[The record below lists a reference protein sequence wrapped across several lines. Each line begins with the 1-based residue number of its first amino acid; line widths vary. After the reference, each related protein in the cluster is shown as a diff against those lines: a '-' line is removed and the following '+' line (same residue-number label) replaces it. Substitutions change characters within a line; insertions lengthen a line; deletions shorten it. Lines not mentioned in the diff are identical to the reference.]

1 MNRHG
6 WLAALV
12 VGAAACGDPQA
23 PADSVSPGAGSSGAA
38 ESAVATSADV
48 RLDRARSALR
58 AADVAHS
65 ASSSTVPAGFIEH
78 LADDAVFL
86 WPNAPYTVGK
96 EAIAAVLSAP
106 PPPFVP
112 GITLSW
118 TPVFADVSV
127 DGKVGYTFGN
137 VQITRPGLA
146 TLPGQ
151 YVAFWRK
158 HQGVWQ
164 VEAWNL
170 SPAFAPPAPLPDDFG
185 EALIASGG
193 GTFQPVSQRQETR
206 RLMDVDATFS
216 RASVRLGQAEAF
228 GRYAHRHAIVLAG
241 GNPDFFIGREQI
253 VESRQGAQGT
263 LSWTPVMG
271 GVGPLGDLGWSM
283 GTYVV
288 SLGEQTGYGKYLSVW
303 RKGPRGGWKFVQD
316 AGSGNPTPAL

>member
-1 MNRHG
+1 MNRLG
-6 WLAALV
+6 WLAVL
-12 VGAAACGDPQA
+12 AAGVAGCGDPQA
-23 PADSVSPGAGSSGAA
+23 PAEPAAAGATA
-38 ESAVATSADV
+38 SALEQTQDG
-48 RLDRARSALR
+48 RLDRQRARLR

-65 ASSSTVPAGFIEH
+65 TASSTVPGFVEH

-96 EAIAAVLSAP
+96 EAIAALLSSP

-118 TPVFADVSV
+118 TPAFADVSV

-137 VQITRPGLA
+137 VEIVRPGLA

-151 YVAFWRK
+151 YIAFWRK
-158 HQGVWQ
+158 RQGRWQ

-170 SPAFAPPAPLPDDFG
+170 SPAFAPPTPLPDDFG
-185 EALIASGG
+185 KALIASGG
-193 GTFQPVSQRQETR
+193 GTFHPVSQRQETR
-206 RLMDVDATFS
+206 RLMGVDATFS

-241 GNPDFFIGREQI
+241 GNPDFFIGRDQI

-263 LSWTPVMG
+263 LSWTPVRG
-271 GVGPLGDLGWSM
+271 GVGPMGDLGWSM
-283 GTYVV
+283 GTYVS

-303 RKGPRGGWKFVQD
+303 RKGRQGRWKFVQD
-316 AGSGNPTPAL
+316 AGSGNPPPTP